1 MRTGR
6 DDERDRSGSWTRPAD
21 IGASRRDGNAR
32 PVQASLL
39 DRLTDESPGT
49 SREAMPTHAESVAAL
64 RAAVRHDLEWLLNTR
79 RDIVTVDVDMVEAR
93 RSLLRYGVPDVSSMS
108 REGSETLLRV
118 VREVEE
124 CVTLFEPRLAQVR
137 VRAHSDPGVSGRP
150 ELRFTIEGMLRVD
163 PAPERVVFDTVLETG
178 RGEYLVRAGG
188 DEDA

>member
-1 MRTGR
+1 MSMAR
-6 DDERDRSGSWTRPAD
+6 DDERDRSGTWNRPAD
-21 IGASRRDGNAR
+21 VTAPRRDGNAR

-39 DRLTDESPGT
+39 DRLTDDTPGIT
-49 SREAMPTHAESVAAL
+49 REAMPSHAESVRAL
-64 RAAVRHDLEWLLNTR
+64 RIAVRHDLEWLLNSR
-79 RDIVTVDVDMVEAR
+79 RDLVTIDEDMVEAR

-108 REGSETLLRV
+108 REGSDTLQRI

-137 VRAHSDPGVSGRP
+137 VRAHADPGVGGRP

-178 RGEYLVRAGG
+178 RGEYLIRAGG
-188 DEDA
+188 DDDA